1 MLSLDRED
9 VTFPNSTH
17 LFFTPRKSK
26 HPRCLRRFPR
36 LHPSV
41 EPKMACK
48 QMPEDRSRSLSTFP
62 SMGSRIPSSTRY
74 LLNHETG
81 IATVNHRPKSADKSM
96 KFAFPVDRW
105 MRKEWKDDRT
115 RQGIFRG
122 ARETG
127 VYQHQWFLA
136 SLISC
141 FLLRQRTNDRPF
153 LPRTKSA
160 NNAAGYLDKKYLER
174 VLSGIRM
181 SFASCANVLSNSFV
195 I

>member
-1 MLSLDRED
+1 MPFTIYIYIVIVNTAKPPSYVRCTFRENAHREREGERERDFLLSLDRED

-115 RQGIFRG
+115 RQGIFIE
-122 ARETG
+122 AHEKL
-127 VYQHQWFLA
+127 VY
-136 SLISC
+136 INTSC
-141 FLLRQRTNDRPF
+141 F
-153 LPRTKSA
+153 
-160 NNAAGYLDKKYLER
+160 
-174 VLSGIRM
+174 
-181 SFASCANVLSNSFV
+181 
-195 I
+195 